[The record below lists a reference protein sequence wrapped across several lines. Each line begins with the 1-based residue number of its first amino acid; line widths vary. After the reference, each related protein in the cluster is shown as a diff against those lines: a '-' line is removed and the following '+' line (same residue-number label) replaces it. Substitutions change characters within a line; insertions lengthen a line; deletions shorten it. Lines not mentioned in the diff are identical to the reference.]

1 METTNSYTIF
11 GLALFTLLNVY
22 LNISVSAWRF
32 GWMSAIGLSIS
43 SASAAGVLAVIEQK
57 LIHT

>member
-1 METTNSYTIF
+1 
-11 GLALFTLLNVY
+11 
-22 LNISVSAWRF
+22 
-32 GWMSAIGLSIS
+32 MSAIGLSIS